1 MQDFSECCQKIW
13 SWYDVCRLEFDLV
26 NYHHV
31 RCLRGYLGHSAHKY
45 LWIYIHASYKVSR
58 LFNSEKNL
66 NSLWDCTAYISEFDA
81 SLPMIF
87 F

>member
-13 SWYDVCRLEFDLV
+13 SWYDMCRLEFDLV

-31 RCLRGYLGHSAHKY
+31 RCLGGYLGHSAHKY

-66 NSLWDCTAYISEFDA
+66 K
-81 SLPMIF
+81 F
-87 F
+87 FMGLYCLYQ